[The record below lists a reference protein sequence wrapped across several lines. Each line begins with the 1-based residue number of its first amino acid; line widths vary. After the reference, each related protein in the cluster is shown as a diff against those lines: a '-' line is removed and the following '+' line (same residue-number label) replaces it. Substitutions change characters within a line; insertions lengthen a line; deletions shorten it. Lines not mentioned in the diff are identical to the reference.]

1 MKLIVGAFA
10 VVATF
15 AGGLW
20 FGARHEVGSET
31 MPVVDA
37 PAGAVERGAAAFVG
51 ADFGG
56 LSLQTLQS
64 HAVPWKLVTAALVL
78 DAVDSDPTLA
88 LDQDTLDKALGVF
101 GFLVQARVQNM
112 PVGVSDRPEA
122 LPLGVTHGTITPM
135 AGMPVQVANM
145 GCAACHAG
153 VTYNAEG
160 RPDPKTAWI
169 GAPNT
174 SLNLE
179 AYTQAIFRTLKTYQQ
194 TPDRLM
200 QAVFTLYPDMG
211 WRERQTLR
219 WVILPM
225 VGARLDDI
233 TGDRPLPF
241 SNGVPGSTNGV
252 AALKYVFNVPLLG
265 GGPGDAGIV
274 SIPDLGHRHWR
285 SSLLADG
292 AYAIPQTERQ
302 TETTATDNTADKRA
316 ALATITTFFTV
327 PSMGVHPDK
336 AIQSIPTA
344 EDIYTFLDRAYQSQP
359 FPGLID
365 TDLALAGATLYTDQ
379 CSACHGVYA
388 RQNES
393 LTLRSFPNWIGDVGT
408 DPLRAQAF
416 TQDLVE
422 TFQDTPYRDRIAVT
436 RTGAYVAPPLD
447 GLWASA
453 PYLHNGSVPTLWH
466 LLTPDA
472 RPETFELGGHMLD
485 FTRMGLLLENGRYP
499 ADYEPFSQP
508 VILDTTQPGLGNQG
522 HDFGATLSD
531 GEKAA
536 LIEFLK
542 QL

>member
-1 MKLIVGAFA
+1 MKLIVRTFA
-10 VVATF
+10 AVAIF

-20 FGARHEVGSET
+20 FGARHEVGSEA
-31 MPVVDA
+31 MPVIDA
-37 PAGAVERGAAAFVG
+37 AADAVERGAAAFVG

-78 DAVDSDPTLA
+78 DAVDSDPILA
-88 LDQDTLDKALGVF
+88 LDQDTLDNTLGAF
-101 GFLVQARVQNM
+101 GFLVQAQVQNM

-122 LPLGVTHGTITPM
+122 LPLGFTHGTITPM

-160 RPDPKTAWI
+160 RPDPKAAWI

-179 AYTQAIFRTLKTYQQ
+179 AYTRAIFRTLKTYQQ

-200 QAVFTLYPDMG
+200 EAVITLHPEMG

-265 GGPGDAGIV
+265 GGSGDAGIV

-285 SSLLADG
+285 NSLLADG
-292 AYAIPQTERQ
+292 AYAIPQAERQ
-302 TETTATDNTADKRA
+302 AETTIADNTSEKRA
-316 ALATITTFFTV
+316 ALAAITTFFTV

-336 AIQSIPTA
+336 AIEAIPVA
-344 EDIYTFLDRAYQSQP
+344 EDIYTYLDQAYQSQP

-365 TDLALAGATLYTDQ
+365 TDLARAGATIYAAE
-379 CSACHGVYA
+379 CSTCHGTYTHQDERPELV
-388 RQNES
+388 
-393 LTLRSFPNWIGDVGT
+393 SFPNWMGNVGT

-416 TQDLVE
+416 TQELVE
-422 TFQDTPYRDRIAVT
+422 TFQATPYRDQIAVT

-485 FTRMGLLLENGRYP
+485 FTRVGVRLENGRYP
-499 ADYEPFSQP
+499 ADYVPFSQP
-508 VILDTTQPGLGNQG
+508 VVLDTTQPGLGNQG
-522 HDFGATLSD
+522 HGFGATLSD
-531 GEKAA
+531 GDKAA